1 MHKDGGFTLI
11 ELVIT
16 LVVSSV
22 IFAALSAGLAHIV
35 RDFTVARCVSE
46 RMAEVDAGLSILE
59 RFLRKSSGNE
69 PFVFDPKSG
78 VLKSADGVTLLTDV
92 SAFDYRPAV
101 TVELDLDH
109 AKETL
114 TYFNFK
120 GKNRDKNR
128 DVALDKSEVTLR
140 KATIKMRLAEDF
152 EPLEMTV
159 AVPGDGP

>member
-35 RDFTVARCVSE
+35 RDFTVARGVSE

-109 AKETL
+109 AQETL

-120 GKNRDKNR
+120 GKNN
-128 DVALDKSEVTLR
+128 VALDKSEVTLR

>member
-35 RDFTVARCVSE
+35 RDFTVARGVSE

-59 RFLRKSSGNE
+59 RFLRKSSGND
-69 PFVFDPKSG
+69 PFVFDSKSG

-92 SAFDYRPAV
+92 SAFEYRPAV
-101 TVELDLDH
+101 TVALDLDDVQD
-109 AKETL
+109 TL

-120 GKNRDKNR
+120 GKNR